1 MTNFNGDKLSPPAAQ
16 KKKKKNEKI
25 NAMIN
30 DSSAVQSEDLVFVA
44 GSCPLNSKE
53 RVK

>member
-1 MTNFNGDKLSPPAAQ
+1 MTNFNGDKLSLPTA
-16 KKKKKNEKI
+16 KKKNEKI
-25 NAMIN
+25 NVMIN
-30 DSSAVQSEDLVFVA
+30 DSSAAQSEDLVFVA